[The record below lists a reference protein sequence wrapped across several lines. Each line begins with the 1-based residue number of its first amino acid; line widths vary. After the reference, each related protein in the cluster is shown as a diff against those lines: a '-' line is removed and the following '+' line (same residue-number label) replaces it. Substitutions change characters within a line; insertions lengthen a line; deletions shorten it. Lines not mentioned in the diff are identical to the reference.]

1 MSLFLCMVLIQP
13 SFGSPSLDTS
23 DIRYFGLG
31 IFGLINGLTP
41 HCGSEHDRIPRM
53 GRTGESVKST
63 CRFIVCSAHSSEF
76 SE

>member
-1 MSLFLCMVLIQP
+1 MVLIQP

-31 IFGLINGLTP
+31 IFGLIKGLTP